1 MSDSDDSDD
10 SDDSVSF
17 ETAEEGEDDDEV
29 PTECQCLKRPNLKC
43 GICCTNFKR
52 VLKECQDKGF
62 I

>member
-1 MSDSDDSDD
+1 MVSDSYDTD
-10 SDDSVSF
+10 SF

-29 PTECQCLKRPNLKC
+29 PTECQCLKCPNLKC
-43 GICCTNFKR
+43 GNCCTNFKR